1 MHIAAT
7 PRTLTPTGLSAIV
20 FTVAR
25 DPSLWSDLI
34 EFRAEQRYWVRLPA
48 PEAFRDSVDLWL
60 LTWLNGQQT
69 QPHDHGN
76 AGAAFRVVRGALT
89 EYRWAADGTRSEAE
103 FGPGRSREVPVG
115 AVHDVVNLSPEP
127 AVSIHAYSPRLSYMK
142 YYRIGSAG
150 LEPERIVETDNPDS
164 EWVR

>member
-7 PRTLTPTGLSAIV
+7 PRTLSPTGLSAIV
-20 FTVAR
+20 FTIAR

-34 EFRAEQRYWVRLPA
+34 EFRPEERYWVRLPTPA
-48 PEAFRDSVDLWL
+48 VFHDSVDIWL

-69 QPHDHGN
+69 QPHDHGD
-76 AGAAFRVVRGALT
+76 AAAAFRVVRGTLT
-89 EYRWAADGTRSEAE
+89 EYRWAADGTRSGAE
-103 FGPGRSREVPVG
+103 LRAGQPREVPVG

-127 AVSIHAYSPRLSYMK
+127 AVSIHAYSPRLSTMK
-142 YYRIGSAG
+142 YYRVGGAG